1 MIWAGSK
8 PGAARRRLLCGCA
21 LLLVVLSA
29 TAGWAQDSDQFRY
42 YLNIRGHGS
51 SPFTDVHDLFGA
63 SVGANVNR
71 HWGAELSVDGF
82 ERRIRVND
90 RVLGEYAIMPIV
102 PQVRFRYPVLDGRLT
117 PYAIAGVGVALTEF
131 NDRKRPGFGVSVDIP
146 ASTVV
151 GTIGAGLEY
160 FIAHNVAAG
169 VEVKY
174 LVAGDQTVKI
184 NGVSRTEEIDSLITS
199 FGLRL
204 FFPENAPAPPAE
216 RRGGFPARAYLGM
229 QVGAAFTTDTGSMP
243 GVELRPEPAAVGSA
257 NYYLGGLVGL
267 DLGRYL
273 GVELMAGGYEVR
285 LEAPKRGS
293 VGEEAVYAII
303 PQLRARYPL
312 LEGRLVP
319 YAIAGVGA
327 SYLEFNDRKRGGL
340 DFDIEATNWGVAATA
355 GAGLEYF
362 IASNIAAGFE
372 ARYLTSRAHT
382 IKIGGGQTRD
392 AHLDAVL
399 VTVGLRIY
407 LFDLRF

>member
-1 MIWAGSK
+1 MIWVGSK

-21 LLLVVLSA
+21 LLVVVLSA

-63 SVGANVNR
+63 SVGANFNR
-71 HWGAELSVDGF
+71 HWGAELAVDGF

-90 RVLGEYAIMPIV
+90 RVVGEYTLLPIV

-117 PYAIAGVGVALTEF
+117 PYAIAGVGAAFTEF
-131 NDRKRPGFGVSVDIP
+131 NDRKEPGWGVSVDTP
-146 ASTVV
+146 SWTVV

-169 VEVKY
+169 VEIKY
-174 LVAGDQTVKI
+174 LIAGDQTIKL
-184 NGVSRTEEIDSLITS
+184 NGVSRTEELDSLITS

-204 FFPENAPAPPAE
+204 FFPENAPAPAVE
-216 RRGGFPARAYLGM
+216 TRAGLPARLYLGM

-243 GVELRPEPAAVGSA
+243 GIEIRPEPAAVGPA
-257 NYYLGGLVGL
+257 NYYLGGLAGM

-285 LEAPKRGS
+285 VHAPDRGS
-293 VGEEAVYAII
+293 VGEEAVYAIV
-303 PQLRARYPL
+303 PQIRARYPL
-312 LEGRLVP
+312 LDGRLVP
-319 YAIAGVGA
+319 YAVAGVGA
-327 SYLEFNDRKRGGL
+327 GYVEFNDRKRGGA
-340 DFDIEATNWGVAATA
+340 DFDIDVTSWGVAATA
-355 GAGLEYF
+355 GAGIEYF
-362 IASNIAAGFE
+362 IASNIAAGIE
-372 ARYLTSRAHT
+372 ARYFTSRGHT
-382 IKIGGGQTRD
+382 IKIGGGRTHD

-399 VTVGLRIY
+399 LTVGLRVY